1 MSAGPELSSIN
12 TALEALTERITG
24 LAESLSGTERDD
36 APCTTRTQL
45 VRTIQSWAC
54 PLTRHQPVPMRW
66 SSPSRRPTPATSRLT
81 SAPALAARRDSS
93 VTSA

>member
-36 APCTTRTQL
+36 QAAAL
-45 VRTIQSWAC
+45 
-54 PLTRHQPVPMRW
+54 
-66 SSPSRRPTPATSRLT
+66 RRLDQVV
-81 SAPALAARRDSS
+81 SALL
-93 VTSA
+93 